1 MNILSTQ
8 KYTIYYTI
16 YIHIHMYIALAKSSV
31 ESNLSEVDE
40 EPTSSLLIN
49 MQDKKHFW
57 PQSYERS
64 YGGCLGSDISAT
76 THPKRLEFS
85 YNKI

>member
-40 EPTSSLLIN
+40 ELTSCLLIN
-49 MQDKKHFW
+49 MQEKKNIFDLNHMNG
-57 PQSYERS
+57 PME
-64 YGGCLGSDISAT
+64 GA
-76 THPKRLEFS
+76 
-85 YNKI
+85 